1 MDGTDLRT
9 VYPVSNILRIT
20 ESGRISL
27 ATLAASMVEREIQ
40 VRKVEKDAQLLRSK
54 HRRATQ
60 KYTLQKR
67 SLNVCMAD
75 YNYGT

>member
-1 MDGTDLRT
+1 
-9 VYPVSNILRIT
+9 
-20 ESGRISL
+20 
-27 ATLAASMVEREIQ
+27 MVEREIQ